1 MDMRFHA
8 LRTQHNYLEGAEE
21 SEQGRVVFP
30 RLVVG
35 GRCCSEVVG
44 VGKDFGFTLQIDFGV
59 DVGRVD
65 GHVSEPSADG
75 VDIDAGA
82 EQVRR
87 GGVADGMWADRPA
100 EQRRM

>member
-1 MDMRFHA
+1 MDMRFGA

-21 SEQGRVVFP
+21 GEQGRVVFP
-30 RLVVG
+30 SLAG
-35 GRCCSEVVG
+35 DWRCAEVVG
-44 VGKDFGFTLQIDFGV
+44 VGEDFGFTLQIDFGV